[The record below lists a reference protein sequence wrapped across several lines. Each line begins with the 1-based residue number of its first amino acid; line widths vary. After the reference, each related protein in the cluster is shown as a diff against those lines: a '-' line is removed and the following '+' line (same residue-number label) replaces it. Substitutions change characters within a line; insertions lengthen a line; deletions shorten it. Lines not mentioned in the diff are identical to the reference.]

1 VIMRKWLLR
10 PLAHDHRGVGGDH
23 LRMITAGLG
32 VGGDHLRMI
41 TAGLRG

>member
-1 VIMRKWLLR
+1 VVKRDGVPHPPPW
-10 PLAHDHRGVGGDH
+10 DHHGVGGDH